1 MKTINTEIFDQ
12 LKAMM
17 GDSTG
22 MLINIFLEDSSKLL
36 EEIQHG
42 IETENTDKINTATHT
57 LKSSAK
63 NMGAD
68 KLAHYCSEIEENIKR
83 QEDHS
88 LLLKLHNNSTT
99 EMKKI
104 EETLSNKISTPTL

>member
-1 MKTINTEIFDQ
+1 
-12 LKAMM
+12 
-17 GDSTG
+17 
-22 MLINIFLEDSSKLL
+22 
-36 EEIQHG
+36 
-42 IETENTDKINTATHT
+42 
-57 LKSSAK
+57 
-63 NMGAD
+63 MGAD